1 MAHVIESVVVHSP
14 SGPVFLTAGDEVPE
28 DLAALVRPDLL
39 DEPIQAP
46 EEPEAP
52 DEPEET
58 EEQDDAPKPTK
69 RNTRK

>member
-14 SGPVFLTAGDEVPE
+14 QGSVFLTAGDEVPE

-46 EEPEAP
+46 KAEG
-52 DEPEET
+52 T
-58 EEQDDAPKPTK
+58 EEHDDAPKPTK
-69 RNTRK
+69 CNTRK

>member
-46 EEPEAP
+46 KAEG
-52 DEPEET
+52 T
-58 EEQDDAPKPTK
+58 GEQDDAPKPTK
-69 RNTRK
+69 RNNRK